1 MKRALSIALAG
12 AAMALVGFAGAAE
25 AQFYKG
31 KRITILINYS
41 AGGPTD
47 IEGRLVAKHLSK
59 HIPGNPRIIVKNVP
73 GAGGITGSNYMGE
86 VAKPDGLSLAIFTPP
101 LISQVLQDPGL
112 RVDFS
117 KFVWLAGIG
126 HPQVCYIRKDAGS
139 GVSSVEDILKIK
151 GFKAAGM
158 RTTSSHDLRFR
169 MALDLLGADYKYVT
183 GYKGLA
189 KVVAGVMQNETQF
202 SCGSVPGFRK
212 NVEPNL
218 IDPGHAIAL
227 WYYSAVDPKGMEVRN
242 PHLKGIPTYL
252 DVYEKLKGKKPS
264 GVQYDAFQLI
274 NNLSVSML
282 RGSFVP
288 AGTPDEAVDALR
300 AAWKALAKDKEF
312 ASDYTKVIKAPP
324 NIILAAAAQAHV
336 NAAGKVSPEIV
347 AFFKNLIGRK

>member
-1 MKRALSIALAG
+1 MKRLLSMALAG
-12 AAMALVGFAGAAE
+12 TAVALMGFAGAAE

-73 GAGGITGSNYMGE
+73 GAGGITGSNYMGD

-101 LISQVLQDPGL
+101 LISQLLQDPGL

-126 HPQVCYIRKDAGS
+126 HPQVCYIRKDAGV
-139 GVSSVEDILKIK
+139 GMVDDLLKIK
-151 GFKAAGM
+151 SFKAAGM
-158 RTTSSHDLRFR
+158 RTTSSHDIRLR
-169 MALDLLGADYKYVT
+169 MALDMLGANYKYVT

-218 IDPGHAIAL
+218 IQPGHAIAL
-227 WYYSAVDPKGMEVRN
+227 WYYSAVDPDGKQVRN
-242 PHLKGIPTYL
+242 PHLKGIPTYI
-252 DVYEKLKGKKPS
+252 DVFEKLKGEKPS
-264 GVQYDAFQLI
+264 GVLYDAFQLI

-288 AGTPDEAVDALR
+288 AGTPDEAVKALR
-300 AAWKALAKDKEF
+300 AAWEALAKDKDF
-312 ASDYTKVIKAPP
+312 AADYTKIIKAPP
-324 NIILAAAAQAHV
+324 TIIQAAAAQAHV
-336 NAAGKVSPEIV
+336 NAAGEVSPKVV
-347 AFFKNLIGRK
+347 AFIKEFVGKK

>member
-1 MKRALSIALAG
+1 MKRLLSMALAG
-12 AAMALVGFAGAAE
+12 TAVALMGFAGAAE

-73 GAGGITGSNYMGE
+73 GAGGITGSNYMGD

-101 LISQVLQDPGL
+101 LISQLLQDPGL

-126 HPQVCYIRKDAGS
+126 HPQVCYIRKDAGV
-139 GVSSVEDILKIK
+139 GMVDDLLKIK
-151 GFKAAGM
+151 EFKAAGM
-158 RTTSSHDLRFR
+158 RTTSSHDIRLR
-169 MALDLLGADYKYVT
+169 MALDMLGANYKYVT

-218 IDPGHAIAL
+218 IQPGHAIAL
-227 WYYSAVDPKGMEVRN
+227 WYYSAVDPDGKQVRN
-242 PHLKGIPTYL
+242 PHLKGIPTYI
-252 DVYEKLKGKKPS
+252 DVFEKLKGEKPS
-264 GVQYDAFQLI
+264 GVLYDAFQLI

-288 AGTPDEAVDALR
+288 AGTPDEAVKALR
-300 AAWKALAKDKEF
+300 AAWEALAKDKDF
-312 ASDYTKVIKAPP
+312 AADYTKIIKAPP
-324 NIILAAAAQAHV
+324 TIIQAAAAQAHV
-336 NAAGKVSPEIV
+336 NAAGEVSPKVV
-347 AFFKNLIGRK
+347 AFIKEFVGKK

>member
-1 MKRALSIALAG
+1 MKRLLSVTLAG
-12 AAMALVGFAGAAE
+12 AVAALVGLAGTAE

-86 VAKPDGLSLAIFTPP
+86 VAKPDGQSLAIFTPP

-126 HPQVCYIRKDAGS
+126 HPQVCYIRKDAG
-139 GVSSVEDILKIK
+139 VSKVDDLLKIK

-158 RTTSSHDLRFR
+158 RVTSSHDLRFR

-218 IDPGHAIAL
+218 IQPGHAISL
-227 WYYSAVDPKGMEVRN
+227 WYYSAVGPDGKEVRN

-252 DVYEKLKGKKPS
+252 DVYQRLKGKKPS

-288 AGTPDEAVDALR
+288 AGTPDEAVEALR
-300 AAWKALAKDKEF
+300 AAWKALAADKDF
-312 ASDYTKVIKAPP
+312 AADYTKVIKAPP
-324 NIILAAAAQAHV
+324 NIILAEAAQGHV
-336 NAAGKVSPEIV
+336 DAAGKVSPEIV

>member
-1 MKRALSIALAG
+1 MKRLLSMALAG
-12 AAMALVGFAGAAE
+12 TAVALMGFAGAAE

-73 GAGGITGSNYMGE
+73 GAGGITGSNYMGD

-101 LISQVLQDPGL
+101 LISQLLQDPGL

-126 HPQVCYIRKDAGS
+126 HPQVCYIRKDAGV
-139 GVSSVEDILKIK
+139 GMVDDLLKIK

-158 RTTSSHDLRFR
+158 RTTSSHDIRLR
-169 MALDLLGADYKYVT
+169 MALDMLGANYKYVT
-183 GYKGLA
+183 GYRGLA

-218 IDPGHAIAL
+218 IQPGHAIAL
-227 WYYSAVDPKGMEVRN
+227 WYYSAVDPDGKQVRN
-242 PHLKGIPTYL
+242 PHLKGIPTYI
-252 DVYEKLKGKKPS
+252 DVFEKLKGEKPS
-264 GVQYDAFQLI
+264 GVLYDAFQLI

-288 AGTPDEAVDALR
+288 AGTPDEAVKALR
-300 AAWKALAKDKEF
+300 AAWEALAKDKDF
-312 ASDYTKVIKAPP
+312 AADYTKIIKAPP
-324 NIILAAAAQAHV
+324 TIIQAAAAQAHV
-336 NAAGKVSPEIV
+336 NAAGQVSPKVV
-347 AFFKNLIGRK
+347 AFIKEFVGKK

>member
-1 MKRALSIALAG
+1 MKRLLGVVAAGTAAALI
-12 AAMALVGFAGAAE
+12 GFAGAAE

-59 HIPGNPRIIVKNVP
+59 HIPGNPRIIVKNVA
-73 GAGGITGSNYMGE
+73 GAGGIIGSNYMGE
-86 VAKPDGLSLAIFTPP
+86 VAKPDGLSVAIFTPP
-101 LISQVLQDPGL
+101 LISQLLQDPGL

-117 KFVWLAGIG
+117 KFTWLAGIG
-126 HPQVCYIRKDAGS
+126 HPQVCYIRKDAGA
-139 GVSSVEDILKIK
+139 GVNMVEDLLKLD

-158 RTTSSHDLRFR
+158 RTTSSHDIRLR
-169 MALDLLGADYKYVT
+169 MSLDMLGAKYKYVT

-189 KVVAGVMQNETQF
+189 KVVAGVMQNETQY

-218 IDPGHAIAL
+218 IQPGHAIAL
-227 WYYSAVDPKGMEVRN
+227 WYYATVDQDGKQVRN
-242 PHLKGIPTYL
+242 PHLKNIPTYV
-252 DVYEKLKGKKPS
+252 DVFEKLKGKKPS
-264 GVQYDAFQLI
+264 GVLYDAFRLI

-288 AGTPDEAVDALR
+288 AGTPDEAVKALR
-300 AAWKALAKDKEF
+300 AAWEALAEDKDF
-312 ASDYTKVIKAPP
+312 ASDYAKVIKAPP
-324 NIILAAAAQAHV
+324 TIIQADAAQAHV
-336 NAAGKVSPEIV
+336 AAAGKVSPKVV
-347 AFFKNLIGRK
+347 AFIKEFVGMK

>member
-1 MKRALSIALAG
+1 MRRLLGTALAG
-12 AAMALVGFAGAAE
+12 AAVALMGFAGAAD

-86 VAKPDGLSLAIFTPP
+86 VAKPDGMSVAVFTPP
-101 LISQVLQDPGL
+101 LISQLLQDPGL

-139 GVSSVEDILKIK
+139 GVSMVDDLLKLD

-158 RTTSSHDLRFR
+158 RTTSSHDIRLR
-169 MALDLLGADYKYVT
+169 MALDMLGAKYKYVT

-218 IDPGHAIAL
+218 IQPGHAIAL
-227 WYYSAVDPKGMEVRN
+227 WYYSAVGPDGKQVRN
-242 PHLKGIPTYL
+242 VHLKGIPTFI
-252 DVYEKLKGKKPS
+252 DTYEKLKGKKPA
-264 GVQYDAFQLI
+264 GVLYEAFQLI

-288 AGTPDEAVDALR
+288 AGTPDEAVRALR
-300 AAWKALAKDKEF
+300 AAWEALAKDKDF
-312 ASDYTKVIKAPP
+312 AADYTKIIKAPP
-324 NIILAAAAQAHV
+324 NLIQAAAAQAHV
-336 NAAGKVSPEIV
+336 DAAGKVSPKVV
-347 AFFKNLIGRK
+347 AFIKEFVGKK

>member
-1 MKRALSIALAG
+1 MKRLLSVTLAG
-12 AAMALVGFAGAAE
+12 AVAALVGLAGAAE

-59 HIPGNPRIIVKNVP
+59 HIPGNPGIIVKNVP
-73 GAGGITGSNYMGE
+73 GAGGITGSNYMGQ

-126 HPQVCYIRKDAGS
+126 HPQVCYIRKDAG
-139 GVSSVEDILKIK
+139 VSKVDDILKIK

-158 RTTSSHDLRFR
+158 RVTSSHDLRFR

-218 IDPGHAIAL
+218 IQPGHAIAL
-227 WYYSAVDPKGMEVRN
+227 WYYSAVGPDGKEVRN

-252 DVYEKLKGKKPS
+252 DVYQELKGKKPS

-288 AGTPDEAVDALR
+288 AGTPDEAVKALR
-300 AAWKALAKDKEF
+300 AAWAAVARDKDF
-312 ASDYTKVIKAPP
+312 AADYTKVIKAPP
-324 NIILAAAAQAHV
+324 NIILAEAAQAHV
-336 NAAGKVSPEIV
+336 DAAGKVSPEIV
-347 AFFKNLIGRK
+347 AFFKDLIGRK

>member
-1 MKRALSIALAG
+1 MKRLLSMALAG
-12 AAMALVGFAGAAE
+12 TAVALMGFAGAAE

-73 GAGGITGSNYMGE
+73 GAGGITGSNYMGD

-101 LISQVLQDPGL
+101 LISQLLQDPGL

-126 HPQVCYIRKDAGS
+126 HPQVCYIRKDAGV
-139 GVSSVEDILKIK
+139 GMVDDLLKIK

-158 RTTSSHDLRFR
+158 RTTSSHDIRLR
-169 MALDLLGADYKYVT
+169 MALDMLGANYKYVT

-218 IDPGHAIAL
+218 IQPGHAIAL
-227 WYYSAVDPKGMEVRN
+227 WYYSAVDPDGKQVRN
-242 PHLKGIPTYL
+242 PHLKGIPTYI
-252 DVYEKLKGKKPS
+252 DVFEKLKGEKPS
-264 GVQYDAFQLI
+264 GVLYDAFQLI

-288 AGTPDEAVDALR
+288 AGTPDEAVKALR
-300 AAWKALAKDKEF
+300 AAWEALAKDKDF
-312 ASDYTKVIKAPP
+312 AADYTKIIKAPP
-324 NIILAAAAQAHV
+324 TIIQAAAAQAHV
-336 NAAGKVSPEIV
+336 NAAGEVSPKVV
-347 AFFKNLIGRK
+347 AFIKEFVGKK

>member
-1 MKRALSIALAG
+1 MKRLLSMALAG
-12 AAMALVGFAGAAE
+12 TAVALMGFAGAAE

-73 GAGGITGSNYMGE
+73 GAGGITGSNYMGD

-101 LISQVLQDPGL
+101 LISQLLQDPGL

-126 HPQVCYIRKDAGS
+126 HPQVCYIRKDAGV
-139 GVSSVEDILKIK
+139 GMVDDLLKIK

-158 RTTSSHDLRFR
+158 RTTSSHDIRLR
-169 MALDLLGADYKYVT
+169 MALDMLGANYKYVT

-202 SCGSVPGFRK
+202 SCGSVPGCRK

-218 IDPGHAIAL
+218 IQPGHAIAL
-227 WYYSAVDPKGMEVRN
+227 WYYSAVDPDGKQVRN
-242 PHLKGIPTYL
+242 PHLKGIPTYI
-252 DVYEKLKGKKPS
+252 DVFEKLKGEKPS
-264 GVQYDAFQLI
+264 GVLYDAFQLI

-288 AGTPDEAVDALR
+288 AGTPDEAVKALR
-300 AAWKALAKDKEF
+300 AAWEALAKDKDF
-312 ASDYTKVIKAPP
+312 AADYTKIIKAPP
-324 NIILAAAAQAHV
+324 TIIQAAAAQAHV
-336 NAAGKVSPEIV
+336 NAAGQVSPKVV
-347 AFFKNLIGRK
+347 AFIKEFVGKK

>member
-1 MKRALSIALAG
+1 MKRVLSMALAG
-12 AAMALVGFAGAAE
+12 AAMALAGFSGAAE

-139 GVSSVEDILKIK
+139 GVSSVEDVLKIK

-218 IDPGHAIAL
+218 IQPGHAISL

-242 PHLKGIPTYL
+242 PHLKGIRPISTSTRSSRARRLPACATRPSSSSTTCRSACCAARSCRRARPTRR
-252 DVYEKLKGKKPS
+252 S
-264 GVQYDAFQLI
+264 RRCAR
-274 NNLSVSML
+274 
-282 RGSFVP
+282 RGRRSP
-288 AGTPDEAVDALR
+288 RTRTSPRITPR
-300 AAWKALAKDKEF
+300 
-312 ASDYTKVIKAPP
+312 
-324 NIILAAAAQAHV
+324 
-336 NAAGKVSPEIV
+336 
-347 AFFKNLIGRK
+347 

>member
-1 MKRALSIALAG
+1 MKRLLGVIAAGTAAALI
-12 AAMALVGFAGAAE
+12 GFAGVAE

-59 HIPGNPRIIVKNVP
+59 HIPGNPRIIVKNVA
-73 GAGGITGSNYMGE
+73 GAGGIIGSNYMGE
-86 VAKPDGLSLAIFTPP
+86 VAKPDGLSVAIFTPP
-101 LISQVLQDPGL
+101 LISQLLQDPGL

-117 KFVWLAGIG
+117 KFTWLAGIG
-126 HPQVCYIRKDAGS
+126 HPQVCYIRKDAG
-139 GVSSVEDILKIK
+139 VNTVDDLLKIEE
-151 GFKAAGM
+151 FKAAGM
-158 RTTSSHDLRFR
+158 RTTSSHDIRLR
-169 MALDLLGADYKYVT
+169 MALDMLGAKYKYVT

-189 KVVAGVMQNETQF
+189 KVVAGVMQNETQY

-218 IDPGHAIAL
+218 IQPGHAIAL
-227 WYYSAVDPKGMEVRN
+227 WYYATVDADGKQVRN
-242 PHLKGIPTYL
+242 PHLKNIPTYV
-252 DVYEKLKGKKPS
+252 DVFEKLKGEKPS
-264 GVQYDAFQLI
+264 GVLYDAFRLI

-288 AGTPDEAVDALR
+288 AGTPDEAVKALR
-300 AAWKALAKDKEF
+300 AAWEALAKDKDF

-324 NIILAAAAQAHV
+324 TIIQAAAAQAHV
-336 NAAGKVSPEIV
+336 NAAGKVSPKVV
-347 AFFKNLIGRK
+347 AFIKEFVGKK

>member
-1 MKRALSIALAG
+1 MKRLLSVALAG
-12 AAMALVGFAGAAE
+12 AVAAVIGLAGAAE

-59 HIPGNPRIIVKNVP
+59 HIPGNPDIIVKNVP
-73 GAGGITGSNYMGE
+73 GAGGITGSNYMGQ
-86 VAKPDGLSLAIFTPP
+86 VARPDGLSLAIFTPP

-126 HPQVCYIRKDAGS
+126 HPQVCYIRKDAG
-139 GVSSVEDILKIK
+139 VSKVDDLLKIK

-158 RTTSSHDLRFR
+158 RVTSSHDLRFR

-218 IDPGHAIAL
+218 IQPGHAIAL
-227 WYYSAVDPKGMEVRN
+227 WYYSAVGADGKEVRN

-252 DVYEKLKGKKPS
+252 DVYRKLKGKTPS

-288 AGTPDEAVDALR
+288 AGTPDEAVKALR
-300 AAWKALAKDKEF
+300 AAWAAVATDKDF
-312 ASDYTKVIKAPP
+312 AADYTKVIKAPP
-324 NIILAAAAQAHV
+324 NIILAEAAQAHV
-336 NAAGKVSPEIV
+336 DAAGKVSPEIV
-347 AFFKNLIGRK
+347 AFFKDLIGRK